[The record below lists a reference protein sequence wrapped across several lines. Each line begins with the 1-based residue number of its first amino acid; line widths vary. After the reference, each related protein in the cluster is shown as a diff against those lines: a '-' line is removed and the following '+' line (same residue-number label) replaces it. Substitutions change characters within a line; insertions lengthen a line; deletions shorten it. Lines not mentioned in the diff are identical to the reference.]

1 MRQLVE
7 EAGLLN
13 WQAEFRDP
21 EMESLFNRT
30 ILAYHACQLR
40 LALVLIAGLFLAF
53 ALADYSLLGAGGAF
67 ATLLAIRLV
76 TVAACLAA
84 ALAVWRRPAV
94 AHMALPVNLVCLLCL
109 SAMLLTLL
117 LRPLHEGI
125 HVASLV
131 VASMALY
138 LFLPNRLPWMLTG
151 NAYLIAGFLTV
162 SLVGSRLPPMLVMT
176 SLLLLLFVNL
186 LGLMTITRIKRLQRE
201 QFSLLLEE
209 RSANYRLKEEIKER
223 EELAARLRHMA
234 CTDGLTG
241 IANRRHFF
249 ELAEQEL
256 RRSRRDGTPLALC
269 MVDVDLF
276 KQLNDRHGHGIGDVV
291 LATVAGC
298 CQSVL
303 RESDV
308 LGRYGGEEFVIALP
322 LADLDTATAIA
333 ERLRERVSALKLPM
347 LDDETPLSVTV
358 GISRIEAGESR
369 LEPALL
375 RADQALYD
383 GKARGRN
390 CVVVAPRPLP
400 EAHSPVGSP
409 DWASCLMT
417 LPDADAATDAAGILG
432 APLAGGPP
440 PGRS

>member
-1 MRQLVE
+1 MRKVVG

-21 EMESLFNRT
+21 AMEALFKRT
-30 ILAYHACQLR
+30 ILDYNACQLR
-40 LALVLIAGLFLAF
+40 LALCLIAGLFLVF
-53 ALADYSLLGAGGAF
+53 ALADYSVLGSDSAF
-67 ATLLAIRLV
+67 AMLLAIRLI
-76 TVAACLAA
+76 TVAICLLV

-94 AHMALPVNLVCLLCL
+94 AYMVFPINLVYLLCL
-109 SAMLLTLL
+109 STILLALL
-117 LRPLHEGI
+117 LRPLDVGI
-125 HVASLV
+125 HVASLM
-131 VASMALY
+131 VASIALY
-138 LFLPNRLPWMLTG
+138 LFLPNRLPWMLAG

-162 SLVGSRLPPMLVMT
+162 SLVGSRLPPILVMT
-176 SLLLLLFVNL
+176 SLLLLMFVNL
-186 LGLMTITRIKRLQRE
+186 LGWMTITRIKCLKRE
-201 QFSLLLEE
+201 QFTLLLEE
-209 RSANYRLKEEIKER
+209 RSVNCRLKEEIHER
-223 EELAARLRHMA
+223 EELEARLRHMA
-234 CTDGLTG
+234 CTDELTG

-256 RRSRRDGTPLALC
+256 RRARRDGTPLALC

-276 KQLNDRHGHGIGDVV
+276 KQLNDRHGHGVGDAV

-322 LADLDTATAIA
+322 LADLDTAAVIA
-333 ERLRERVSALKLPM
+333 ERLRDRVSALKLPM
-347 LDDETPLSVTV
+347 LDDKTPLTVTV
-358 GISRIEAGESR
+358 GISRIESGDSR

-375 RADQALYD
+375 RADKALYD

-400 EAHSPVGSP
+400 AAHWAVGSP

-417 LPDADAATDAAGILG
+417 MPDVDATTDAAGILA
-432 APLAGGPP
+432 APQAGGPTP
-440 PGRS
+440 DRS

>member
-1 MRQLVE
+1 MRQPVG

-21 EMESLFNRT
+21 AMEALFKRT

-40 LALVLIAGLFLAF
+40 LALCLIAGLFLAF
-53 ALADYSLLGAGGAF
+53 ALADYSVLGAGGAF
-67 ATLLAIRLV
+67 VTLLFIRLV
-76 TVAACLAA
+76 TVAACLVV
-84 ALAVWRRPAV
+84 ALAVWRQPAV
-94 AHMALPVNLVCLLCL
+94 AHKVLPVNLVCLLCL
-109 SAMLLTLL
+109 STMLLTLW
-117 LRPLHEGI
+117 LRPLDEGI

-138 LFLPNRLPWMLTG
+138 LFLPNRLPWMLAG

-176 SLLLLLFVNL
+176 SLLLLMFVNL
-186 LGLMTITRIKRLQRE
+186 LGWMTITRIKRLQHE

-209 RSANYRLKEEIKER
+209 RSSNSRLKEEIQER
-223 EELAARLRHMA
+223 EALEARLRQLA
-234 CTDGLTG
+234 CTDDLTG

-249 ELAEQEL
+249 ELAEQEP
-256 RRSRRDGTPLALC
+256 RRARRDGTPLALC

-276 KQLNDRHGHGIGDVV
+276 KRLNDRHGHAVGDLV

-322 LADLDTATAIA
+322 LADLDTAVTIA
-333 ERLRERVSALKLPM
+333 ERLRDRVSALKLPM
-347 LDDETPLSVTV
+347 LDDETPLTVTV

-369 LEPALL
+369 LDPALL
-375 RADQALYD
+375 RADRALYA

-400 EAHSPVGSP
+400 DGHAPDGSP
-409 DWASCLMT
+409 DWTSCLMT
-417 LPDADAATDAAGILG
+417 MPDAGAATDAAGIPR

-440 PGRS
+440 PGHS

>member
-1 MRQLVE
+1 MRQLIG
-7 EAGLLN
+7 EAELLN

-21 EMESLFNRT
+21 AMEALFKRS
-30 ILAYHACQLR
+30 ILAHHACQLR
-40 LALVLIAGLFLAF
+40 LALGLIAGLFLAF
-53 ALADYSLLGAGGAF
+53 VLADYVLLGFGDSF
-67 ATLLAIRLV
+67 ATLLAFRLV
-76 TVAACLAA
+76 TVVACLVV

-94 AHMALPVNLVCLLCL
+94 AQMILPVNLVCLLCL
-109 SAMLLTLL
+109 SVMLLTIL

-138 LFLPNRLPWMLTG
+138 LFLPNRLPWMLAG
-151 NAYLIAGFLTV
+151 NAYLIAGFLTA
-162 SLVGSRLPPMLVMT
+162 SLIGSNLPPVLVMT
-176 SLLLLLFVNL
+176 SLLLLIFVNL
-186 LGLMTITRIKRLQRE
+186 LGWMTITRIKRLKRE
-201 QFSLLLEE
+201 QFALLLEE
-209 RSANYRLKEEIKER
+209 RSTNRRLKEEIHER
-223 EELAARLRHMA
+223 EELEARLRHMA

-256 RRSRRDGTPLALC
+256 RRARRDGTPLALC

-276 KQLNDRHGHGIGDVV
+276 KQLNDRHGHALGDLV

-322 LADLDTATAIA
+322 LADLDTATTIA
-333 ERLRERVSALKLPM
+333 ERLRERVSSLTLPM
-347 LDDETPLSVTV
+347 LGDATSLTVTV
-358 GISRIEAGESR
+358 GVSRVEEGESR
-369 LEPALL
+369 LDPALL
-375 RADQALYD
+375 RADRALYE

-390 CVVVAPRPLP
+390 RVVISPRPLP
-400 EAHSPVGSP
+400 DAHSPIGRP

-417 LPDADAATDAAGILG
+417 MPDADAATDAAGSLA
-432 APLAGGPP
+432 APLAVGLP